1 MHVANLYAI
10 IVAAI
15 KSLTTAVDVIIY
27 YIIYITC
34 ILILIPPEGDYDG

>member
-15 KSLTTAVDVIIY
+15 KSLTTAVDVI
-27 YIIYITC
+27 TC